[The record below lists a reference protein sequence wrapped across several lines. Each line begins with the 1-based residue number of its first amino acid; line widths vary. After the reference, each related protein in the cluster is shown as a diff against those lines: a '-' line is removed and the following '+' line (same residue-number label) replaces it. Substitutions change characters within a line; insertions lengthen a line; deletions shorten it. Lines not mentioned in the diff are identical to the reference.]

1 MFIVISIIGM
11 FSAVG
16 LSCMIIVIPGTNTPR
31 HGWMKVRKICKFFE
45 QKNMLSKK

>member
-11 FSAVG
+11 FSAVS
-16 LSCMIIVIPGTNTPR
+16 LLCMIIIISGTNTSR

-45 QKNMLSKK
+45 QKNMFKK